1 MLRTKQTNMPYK
13 SEKFVL
19 PSKMM
24 DKRVKL
30 LPCQKEMI
38 SYWTER
44 GLSQRQL
51 AKMFNVSRRLITFIQ
66 DPSKQERNLQRR
78 KESGGSKQYYDKEKH
93 RKYMQDHRKS
103 KNERMKPILAHH
115 LTN

>member
-1 MLRTKQTNMPYK
+1 MPYK
-13 SEKFVL
+13 SEKIKL

-30 LPCQKEMI
+30 LPCQREMI
-38 SYWTER
+38 VYWTNL

-66 DPSKQERNLQRR
+66 DPSKQQRNLERR
-78 KESGGSKQYYDKEKH
+78 KESGGSSQYYDKSKH
-93 RKYMQDHRKS
+93 SQYMKDHRKS
-103 KNERMKPILAHH
+103 KHERMKPILNN
-115 LTN
+115 L

>member
-1 MLRTKQTNMPYK
+1 LFKEKQTNMPYK
-13 SEKFVL
+13 SEKIVL

-66 DPSKQERNLQRR
+66 DPSKRERNLERR

-93 RKYMQDHRKS
+93 NQYMKDHRKS
-103 KNERMKPILAHH
+103 KHERMKPILS
-115 LTN
+115 LITTT